1 LINVGFGL
9 DRHQPVEEIEVE
21 VEPEEDEEQE
31 AQADEEEI
39 PLADAEV
46 ESPGEP
52 AAHPDPTVHD
62 DL

>member
-1 LINVGFGL
+1 MINVGFGL
-9 DRHQPVEEIEVE
+9 DRDQPVEEIEVE
-21 VEPEEDEEQE
+21 VDEEEEEQE

-39 PLADAEV
+39 PLADAGV

-52 AAHPDPTVHD
+52 AADPDLTVHD